1 MPLATSVRRMCH
13 APVCLASAF
22 FTATPQSHA
31 IPKRPPL
38 PSPIA
43 TPRKLQHTQTPSA
56 KLSKLD
62 QYTNLHQGGHYDEL
76 GNLYSIDPSTTT
88 TSQAAALLRNQ
99 PDAPR
104 CAVDHTPPDCL
115 ARRPIDERGQSS
127 QHLANQ
133 TQRLTESNVATTET
147 KAFVIRAFEGV
158 SVSMD
163 SCRPTRGVLTS
174 TATENKGYS
183 SPGSFN
189 KLLQTPLAAHR
200 LRRTPASQPHSP
212 KMAPHAPP
220 NRIAGRRRS
229 GITPTGAGPT
239 LACGMRIATRTVSKR
254 VSDRRNIT
262 LTGDRT
268 PGTSAGILPMSRQI
282 PQRIDDIRTKD
293 GASTSATAAPEMGMA
308 SDFAACSDGPLPTS
322 RKLGQRE
329 FAYSRMM
336 MKPRRR
342 FSNISQSGKGQ
353 KHLKSY
359 HATWTSN
366 LNAKQTRTATLSTRR
381 AVDSLV
387 HHPDRTRH
395 APPVP
400 QLPTVSRPTPSS
412 GLREE
417 SAPES
422 LPGPSTTTASILI
435 RGPPEPSQPIQK
447 HNAGKRKRV
456 TIGESG
462 GDGSPTKRARRTCAK
477 CGMGEG
483 CLGCSGVHKCKNACQ
498 DCNRMDCPGRSS
510 RNRDKKCTNFVP
522 PEAAGGSV

>member
-13 APVCLASAF
+13 APVRLSSAF

-56 KLSKLD
+56 KLSKVAV
-62 QYTNLHQGGHYDEL
+62 
-76 GNLYSIDPSTTT
+76 T
-88 TSQAAALLRNQ
+88 TSSETCTKHRPVYDNHITSRRPSEKSTRCPQTPL
-99 PDAPR
+99 PDF
-104 CAVDHTPPDCL
+104 L

-174 TATENKGYS
+174 AATENEGYS

-212 KMAPHAPP
+212 KTAPHAPP

-239 LACGMRIATRTVSKR
+239 LACGMCIATRTVSKR

-268 PGTSAGILPMSRQI
+268 PGHFQTRIAASINIGRKSMQTPLRERIWARQRVYCRCRGKYHKESTTYAPKMGRAHQPPLLRRWIPMQYTLLVIWVCLGPAVRDLKGVGYIRGATGPGVQSSLNLDGKSAAKIRCHHLVTVTALLQNLVSSPSVLGNKTWCDFKKIRACSATRVPSRRRGRGFLEITRAIYFPKRNGTETSKIMTRNGLGFCRAQRRSTSHKWVGGRRKSRG
-282 PQRIDDIRTKD
+282 RGSTTMKD
-293 GASTSATAAPEMGMA
+293 GKKKDETNYA
-308 SDFAACSDGPLPTS
+308 DPL
-322 RKLGQRE
+322 
-329 FAYSRMM
+329 
-336 MKPRRR
+336 
-342 FSNISQSGKGQ
+342 
-353 KHLKSY
+353 H
-359 HATWTSN
+359 
-366 LNAKQTRTATLSTRR
+366 
-381 AVDSLV
+381 
-387 HHPDRTRH
+387 
-395 APPVP
+395 
-400 QLPTVSRPTPSS
+400 
-412 GLREE
+412 
-417 SAPES
+417 
-422 LPGPSTTTASILI
+422 
-435 RGPPEPSQPIQK
+435 
-447 HNAGKRKRV
+447 
-456 TIGESG
+456 
-462 GDGSPTKRARRTCAK
+462 
-477 CGMGEG
+477 
-483 CLGCSGVHKCKNACQ
+483 
-498 DCNRMDCPGRSS
+498 
-510 RNRDKKCTNFVP
+510 
-522 PEAAGGSV
+522 